1 MLSDSV
7 FQTAFFYMTALLFHL
22 CALLFSGLPY
32 WLGASVH
39 QPDCPIFSQQFPL
52 CSVDC
57 RWGNTQFPFF
67 SACAPPLLPKGKI
80 NSEGKIVD
88 HRTIISDTKT
98 AASVREVPM
107 PNILKTT
114 LLEWKKSRWVQQRT
128 TGKSFIGPNDLV
140 FANNEG
146 ELRTY
151 TGTKTIF
158 QRLMSQN
165 GLAPYN
171 HKDVTTT
178 IRTYNSV
185 DRSYF
190 KQAVDKLDSKF
201 HFDDD

>member
-1 MLSDSV
+1 
-7 FQTAFFYMTALLFHL
+7 MTGKEKAIEILKQMDIYE
-22 CALLFSGLPY
+22 PY
-32 WLGASVH
+32 
-39 QPDCPIFSQQFPL
+39 I
-52 CSVDC
+52 
-57 RWGNTQFPFF
+57 
-67 SACAPPLLPKGKI
+67 
-80 NSEGKIVD
+80 EGFKQKDKVCF
-88 HRTIISDTKT
+88 

-128 TGKSFIGPNDLV
+128 TNKSFIGPNDLV

-165 GLAPYN
+165 GLAPYKLHFHSLRHTYSSMLFESREN
-171 HKDVTTT
+171 PKIIQMLLGHKDVTTT

-201 HFDDD
+201 HFD